1 MNITTRIMH
10 RCGMLGFLAGG
21 ALGTLTG
28 QEGGAAAE
36 APAIW
41 RASSAIVYAF
51 QAAGIGLI
59 VGSVLAWQANKKAK
73 QTALV
78 MAYKPTQQPPP
89 PPPTHQ
95 KAREHTS

>member
-1 MNITTRIMH
+1 MNLTTRIMH

-28 QEGGAAAE
+28 QDGAAAAE

-51 QAAGIGLI
+51 QAAGVGLL
-59 VGSVLAWQANKKAK
+59 VGGLLSWQANKTAK
-73 QTALV
+73 QTTDQKARLTH
-78 MAYKPTQQPPP
+78 PT
-89 PPPTHQ
+89 
-95 KAREHTS
+95 AREHTS